1 MSLTRSLGRRGRAGL
16 VERENHPAFR
26 HLMPPPGQHSLGR
39 QRQRPDLS
47 PINSNYTRIYSGNI
61 NNNEEV
67 TVSSDS
73 DYDTIYSNKED
84 NNTLVPIGEIRSEMI
99 IFIAVVV

>member
-1 MSLTRSLGRRGRAGL
+1 MG
-16 VERENHPAFR
+16 ERERDHHPAFR
-26 HLMPPPGQHSLGR
+26 HIMPPPGQHSLGR
-39 QRQRPDLS
+39 LRQRPDLS
-47 PINSNYTRIYSGNI
+47 PINSNYTRIYSSANI

-84 NNTLVPIGEIRSEMI
+84 NNTLVPIGEIRSEI
-99 IFIAVVV
+99 IRLIDSCAAQLNMAQAYIR

>member
-1 MSLTRSLGRRGRAGL
+1 MERERER
-16 VERENHPAFR
+16 ERENHPAFR

-39 QRQRPDLS
+39 RRQRPDLS
-47 PINSNYTRIYSGNI
+47 PINSNYTRIYSGSI
-61 NNNEEV
+61 NNNDEV

-84 NNTLVPIGEIRSEMI
+84 NNNTLVPIGEIRSHR
-99 IFIAVVV
+99 AV

>member
-1 MSLTRSLGRRGRAGL
+1 M
-16 VERENHPAFR
+16 ERENHPAFR

-47 PINSNYTRIYSGNI
+47 PINSNYTRIYSANI

>member
-1 MSLTRSLGRRGRAGL
+1 
-16 VERENHPAFR
+16 
-26 HLMPPPGQHSLGR
+26 MPPPGQHSLGR